1 MPAALLP
8 RRRVPVRTKVCP
20 SPNRAKTDMILYD
33 PTNGDVV
40 TTPTECRPRTCFFM
54 SKVGE
59 DAPPIVSE
67 VRSRLSALLAE
78 TEYSLIDAT
87 QITTGKDYLR
97 KIWDL
102 IVSVPMGMA
111 FIYRK
116 MPSSTLA
123 NVFYEIGMM
132 QALGKDTLVIRESRA
147 TIPSDL
153 VRTEYVPYDGRFEDR
168 IRAFLGTCLSSAE
181 YLATVAEQME
191 RNPLLA
197 IDYYWRAFLLT
208 GHEEYCLRTDEL
220 LKSGEIGRRAKNS
233 VEYLAA
239 GFSRFAQQAQRERHG
254 QPTQQPQRG
263 QKAQRAEKAQRDKAA
278 RQTAATKSPR

>member
-1 MPAALLP
+1 
-8 RRRVPVRTKVCP
+8 
-20 SPNRAKTDMILYD
+20 MILYD

-59 DAPPIVSE
+59 GAPSLVLE
-67 VRSRLSALLAE
+67 VRNRLSVLLGE
-78 TEYSLIDAT
+78 IGYSLIDAT
-87 QITTGKDYLR
+87 EVTTGKDYLR

-123 NVFYEIGMM
+123 NVFYEIGLM
-132 QALGKDTLVIRESRA
+132 QALGKDTLVIKEPRA

-153 VRTEYVPYDGRFEDR
+153 VRTEYVVYDTRFGDKFDER
-168 IRAFLGTCLSSAE
+168 IRAFLRRCLSSAE
-181 YLATVAEQME
+181 FLATVAEQME

-197 IDYYWRAFLLT
+197 IDYYRRAFLLT
-208 GHEEYCLRTDEL
+208 GDEEYCLRTDEL

-239 GFSRFAQQAQRERHG
+239 AFRRFAQQAQ
-254 QPTQQPQRG
+254 QVQRDE
-263 QKAQRAEKAQRDKAA
+263 QDQHAQRDQRGRRAQQGQRTQPAGHRKAI
-278 RQTAATKSPR
+278 RETAVTRSPGEK

>member
-8 RRRVPVRTKVCP
+8 RRRVPVRTKVSP
-20 SPNRAKTDMILYD
+20 SPNNAKTDMILYD

-54 SKVGE
+54 SKVGR
-59 DAPPIVSE
+59 DAPPIVAE
-67 VRSRLSALLAE
+67 VRSRLSALLGE
-78 TEYSLIDAT
+78 IDYFLIDAT

-116 MPSSTLA
+116 MPPSTLA

-132 QALGKDTLVIRESRA
+132 QALGKDTLVIREPRA

-153 VRTEYVPYDGRFEDR
+153 VRTEYVPYDGRFDDR
-168 IRAFLGTCLSSAE
+168 IRAFLGTCLSSAGF
-181 YLATVAEQME
+181 LATVAEQME

-197 IDYYWRAFLLT
+197 IDYYRRAFLLT

-239 GFSRFAQQAQRERHG
+239 GFSRFAQRAHEAQQAQRSQRAL
-254 QPTQQPQRG
+254 QAQQ
-263 QKAQRAEKAQRDKAA
+263 AQRAKAI
-278 RQTAATKSPR
+278 RQTAVTKLPR